1 MTDKRPHI
9 ILGTGWRYA
18 TEHSMLRRLDGH
30 DYRGRSIYQITITL
44 ADRSKPRLG
53 NLRWT
58 EKGEAV
64 VDLTPLGECV
74 RSCWQQI
81 PRRYPGVSSIALQIM
96 PEHLHGV
103 LFVTHE
109 QKAHLGKIIAGFKIG
124 CTHA

>member
-74 RSCWQQI
+74 RRAGSRFRGAIRVLVPLRFRSCPSI
-81 PRRYPGVSSIALQIM
+81 STVCSSSRMSRKPI
-96 PEHLHGV
+96 
-103 LFVTHE
+103 
-109 QKAHLGKIIAGFKIG
+109 
-124 CTHA
+124 